1 MNNRPSS
8 LGTGLRTS
16 GTRKLLLWLAIAGS
30 PLPTW
35 AAPSPISAEAF
46 ASQTAAAQ
54 GTAAAC
60 AGAAPACDPGALPA
74 DALVTRPDG
83 TTFRGSWT
91 WLREALASARDKPG
105 PERAAAMRDATAHL
119 DEIAAQT
126 RGTQTR
132 ETQTRGTA
140 AAFDQAGLS
149 QAQRAAAPDL
159 ARAEF
164 APDAGPSWF
173 DRQVAKIEDWFL
185 RLLLGMDR
193 LGTHNPWL
201 APLVE
206 WICFLLAAGG
216 LVFFIRRSLA
226 RANLRIS
233 LGEGTAPSWSGR
245 EATDW
250 ARLAEQHA
258 AAAAWRDAVHCLY
271 WAAIISLEDRRA
283 WRPDPT
289 RTPREYLRLL
299 PPASAAQTALRE
311 ITRTLER
318 IWYGQA
324 EATAEDFRA
333 AAAALATI
341 ATTDL
346 KRERTTRPPASA
358 LTSAP
363 GVS

>member
-1 MNNRPSS
+1 MSNRPSS

-16 GTRKLLLWLAIAGS
+16 GTRKLLLWLAVVGS
-30 PLPTW
+30 PLPTR
-35 AAPSPISAEAF
+35 AAPTPISAEAF

-74 DALVTRPDG
+74 DAIVTRPDG

-91 WLREALASARDKPG
+91 WLREALASARDKPT
-105 PERAAAMRDATAHL
+105 PERAAAMRDAAAHL

-126 RGTQTR
+126 PGAPTHAT
-132 ETQTRGTA
+132 TA
-140 AAFDQAGLS
+140 ATDPAAFSG
-149 QAQRAAAPDL
+149 AQRTVAQVL
-159 ARAEF
+159 SRAEF
-164 APDAGPSWF
+164 APDTGPSWF
-173 DRQVAKIEDWFL
+173 DRQVAKVEDWLL

-245 EATDW
+245 ESTDW
-250 ARLAEQHA
+250 ARLAEQNA

-271 WAAIISLEDRRA
+271 WAAIISLEERRA

-318 IWYGQA
+318 VWYGQS
-324 EATAEDFRA
+324 EATAEDFHA

-346 KRERTTRPPASA
+346 KRERTARPLASA

-363 GVS
+363 GAS